1 MRDNPF
7 LFQQVKE
14 RVDIVEAAERY
25 GLAPDRRGWCSCP
38 FHGEKTPS
46 FHLYNQHGKCF
57 GCGWSGDIIDLV
69 AGVLNISSIEA
80 VKAINKDFALGID
93 LGGPVDELA
102 VLEAARVRREKE
114 RFKAWREG
122 AVRVL
127 SDRFRELHQAKLFGA
142 GYAAPDGFS
151 DAYTAALKEIDGVE
165 YYLDLVAFG
174 EKEDLILNAAA
185 IDGMVARCREEGK
198 LERGA

>member
-1 MRDNPF
+1 MRDNPY

-14 RVDIVEAAERY
+14 RVDMVEAAEHY
-25 GLAPDRRGWCSCP
+25 GLSPDRRGWCSCP

-57 GCGWSGDIIDLV
+57 GCGWSGDVIDLV
-69 AGVLNISSIEA
+69 AGVLDIGPIEA
-80 VKAINKDFALGID
+80 VKTLNRDFALGID
-93 LGGPVDELA
+93 LDGPVDELA
-102 VLEAARVRREKE
+102 VLEAAKERRKKE

-122 AVRVL
+122 AVRAL
-127 SDRFRELHQAKLFGA
+127 TGRFRVLHRAKLFGA

-151 DAYTAALKEIDGVE
+151 DAYAAALREIDQVE

-174 EKEDLILNAAA
+174 ETEDLILSAAA
-185 IDGMVARCREEGK
+185 IDGMVARIRKEES
-198 LERGA
+198 